1 MDLCDSPRGFVGA
14 RLVRFIRGER
24 AMMMPGRFILS
35 GHVVGFFIFILFYF
49 LASDACSEF

>member
-24 AMMMPGRFILS
+24 AVMMPRRFILT
-35 GHVVGFFIFILFYF
+35 GHVGGFYF
-49 LASDACSEF
+49 LCL

>member
-24 AMMMPGRFILS
+24 AMMMPRRFILT
-35 GHVVGFFIFILFYF
+35 GHVGGFF
-49 LASDACSEF
+49 